1 MGGNNVKSFPVE
13 RLRHSSRTIAPRP
26 LVEIL
31 SDRRVLI
38 ENYAGIAEY
47 LPERITV
54 SVCYGI
60 LIITGEQ
67 LKLSCMCKERLVIT
81 GNILS
86 VTLER
91 RS

>member
-1 MGGNNVKSFPVE
+1 MGGNNVKSSPVE
-13 RLRHSSRTIAPRP
+13 RLKHASKPMAASP

-47 LPERITV
+47 FPERITV
-54 SVCYGI
+54 SVCYGM
-60 LIITGEQ
+60 LVITGKQ
-67 LKLSCMCKERLVIT
+67 LMLSCMCKERLVVT
-81 GNILS
+81 GSILS